1 MRETLFLE
9 VHPPKT
15 LGKKLFG
22 GKWTSKKMCSFPNL
36 NILLLLFLICPLV
49 FRLILQC
56 GLILPVIMKIQAIP
70 VVKAH
75 PVMQSEAECK
85 LLYKG
90 EITGSVCKMDF

>member
-1 MRETLFLE
+1 MKQVFTSF
-9 VHPPKT
+9 
-15 LGKKLFG
+15 FG

-36 NILLLLFLICPLV
+36 NILLPLLLIYPLA
-49 FRLILQC
+49 FRLKLQC

-90 EITGSVCKMDF
+90 EITGSVCKVDF